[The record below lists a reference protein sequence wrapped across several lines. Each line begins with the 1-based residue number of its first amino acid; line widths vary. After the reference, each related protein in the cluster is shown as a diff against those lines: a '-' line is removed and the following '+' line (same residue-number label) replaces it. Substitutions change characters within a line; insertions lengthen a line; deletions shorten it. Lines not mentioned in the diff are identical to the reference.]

1 MDLEAA
7 EPYMFDGEVRAELA
21 GRFGHR
27 LARFR
32 LDQHRALRASID
44 TEVGRQQIG
53 LTITTIMPGF
63 LFQSPA
69 GRTAGRTRCT
79 L

>member
-7 EPYMFDGEVRAELA
+7 EPYMFGRFPDASEGFDGEVRAEL
-21 GRFGHR
+21 GGSFGHR

-44 TEVGRQQIG
+44 TEVGRQQICPVA
-53 LTITTIMPGF
+53 IQWPGKVA
-63 LFQSPA
+63 S
-69 GRTAGRTRCT
+69 
-79 L
+79 